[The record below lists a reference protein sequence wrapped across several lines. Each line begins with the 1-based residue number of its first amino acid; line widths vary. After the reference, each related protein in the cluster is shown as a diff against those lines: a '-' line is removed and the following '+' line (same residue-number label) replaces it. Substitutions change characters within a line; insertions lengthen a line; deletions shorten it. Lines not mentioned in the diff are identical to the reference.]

1 MFVHSI
7 SQAIRKGFWFRL
19 VLIAGVVST
28 VGLAAIRAE
37 AKKGDRPL
45 VVFSMPE
52 GDITIELFPE
62 KAPITVKNFLDYVDS
77 GFYDGTIFHRVIP
90 GFVIQGGGFTSDM
103 QQKSTQAPIKNEAD
117 NGLKNARGTLSMA
130 RTSDINSAT
139 SQFFVNLKDNANLDH
154 TGPGNFG
161 YAVFGRVI
169 DGMDVVDKIAA
180 VPTTTK
186 GMYQDTPVEA
196 VVTKSASKKE

>member
-1 MFVHSI
+1 MLVNFVSK
-7 SQAIRKGFWFRL
+7 AIRKGFWFRL
-19 VLIAGVVST
+19 VLITGAVSA
-28 VGLAAIRAE
+28 VGLATIRAE
-37 AKKGDRPL
+37 AKKGDRPV

-62 KAPITVKNFLDYVDS
+62 KAPVTVRNFLDYVDS

-90 GFVIQGGGFTSDM
+90 GFVIQGGGFGSDM
-103 QQKSTQAPIKNEAD
+103 KQKSTQAPIKNEAD

-139 SQFFVNLKDNANLDH
+139 SQFFINLKDNANLDH
-154 TGPGNFG
+154 GPRSFG

-169 DGMDVVDKIAA
+169 GGMDVVDKIAA
-180 VPTTTK
+180 VPTTTR
-186 GMYQDTPVEA
+186 GMYQDTPVEV
-196 VVTKSASKKE
+196 VVTQSAKRKE

>member
-1 MFVHSI
+1 MLVNFMSK
-7 SQAIRKGFWFRL
+7 AIRKGFWFRL
-19 VLIAGVVST
+19 VLIAGVVSI
-28 VGLAAIRAE
+28 VGLATIRAE

-62 KAPITVKNFLDYVDS
+62 KAPITVKNFLDYVES

-103 QQKSTQAPIKNEAD
+103 QQKTTQAAIKNEAD

-154 TGPGNFG
+154 GGPANFG
-161 YAVFGRVI
+161 YAVFARVI
-169 DGMDVVDKIAA
+169 EGMDVVDKIAA

-186 GMYQDTPVEA
+186 GNYQDTPVEA